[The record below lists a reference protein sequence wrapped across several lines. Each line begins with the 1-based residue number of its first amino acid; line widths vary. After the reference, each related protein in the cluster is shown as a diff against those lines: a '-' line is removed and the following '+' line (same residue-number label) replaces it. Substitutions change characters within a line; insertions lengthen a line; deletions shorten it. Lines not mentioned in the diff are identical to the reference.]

1 MLRYT
6 RIIIAAIRKG
16 LLMNAE
22 EYKKAAE
29 YWTSKECVEMP
40 ADQLLSWAEA
50 FFTEKTT
57 CALATGRDDGVR
69 CTPLE
74 YSYHDGAFWIFTE
87 GGLKFAN
94 LEHNKNVCLAIFD
107 QDAKFG
113 ALRSAQVEGEV
124 EIVEPLSDVYL
135 AHAEYKNVPEAALRK
150 LAGDGHPMHLLRIT
164 PTRADILCSA
174 FKGKGYD
181 SRQSIGF

>member
-1 MLRYT
+1 
-6 RIIIAAIRKG
+6 
-16 LLMNAE
+16 MNAE
-22 EYKKAAE
+22 EYKLAAN
-29 YWTSKECVEMP
+29 YWISKECVEMP
-40 ADQLLSWAEA
+40 ADQLASWADT
-50 FFTEKTT
+50 FFAEKTT
-57 CALATGRDDGVR
+57 CALATGHNDQVR

-113 ALRSAQVEGEV
+113 ALRSAQVEGV
-124 EIVEPLSDVYL
+124 AEIVEPLSDVYL
-135 AHAEYKNVPEAALRK
+135 AHAEYKKVPEAALRK
-150 LAGDGHPMHLLRIT
+150 LAGEGRPMHLLRIT

-174 FKGKGYD
+174 FKSEGYD
-181 SRQSIGF
+181 SRQVLEF